1 MVNPFRL
8 QVAHCKRTRENPH
21 ELVDIYHDAT
31 DPGFRAIILGKE
43 VVISQSIK
51 KQSSISI
58 WQNMWEITVN
68 FN

>member
-31 DPGFRAIILGKE
+31 DPGFQGNN
-43 VVISQSIK
+43 S
-51 KQSSISI
+51 
-58 WQNMWEITVN
+58 WQRG
-68 FN
+68 